1 MTRTRPIIVG
11 LLLLAGCL
19 SASGSDETPQSAEEL
34 YLRLRSVGLD
44 PARVYQVRGA
54 NLDRPGLHITFD
66 DGTIAFTH
74 EIHGQVTGV
83 FFEGEGEVLVV
94 PPDRAERASLG
105 LFTKAAIL
113 EEKFV
118 TAYLRFNDNTIQEL
132 QPFLRSAEDPQAF
145 FNKWAESSERL
156 ADNDALRLLLSMSRF
171 LPPADPSAPATD
183 PEDRFLHGHFQGTN
197 LGVFDLGYDTS
208 LTESVWAGQTT
219 VTGGFAFYDQWLAFR
234 PRGVTGRDPA
244 AGDVIEIRSYRIRS
258 RISPPTT
265 LHAEADLDAS
275 VTTGGQRA
283 LFFELSRALKI
294 ERVEVDGEAVEFVHN
309 PSLEGTQLARRGN
322 DLVAVVFR
330 RPLHA
335 GQKLLLHFVYEGD
348 VLAEAGKGLLY
359 VGARGTWY
367 PNRGFA
373 MADFD
378 LDFRYPAEW
387 TLLATGSKV
396 ESGATD
402 DPAEVRTR
410 WRTDRPIPVAGFNL
424 GKYASAST
432 SAGQVTVES
441 YATTGVER
449 SFPKGRPETVTVP
462 TIRPREQIEEQVLTL
477 PPPPSPARNARAV
490 ADKAAEALEFYADRF
505 GPYPYKSLRL
515 TQMPGTMSQG
525 WPGLIFL
532 STFGFLSPEERA
544 QLNLNRV
551 EALLDGQLIAHETA
565 HQWWGDLVLWKSYR
579 DQWIF
584 EGLSNY
590 CALML
595 LEKDDPAAFRV
606 VMDHY
611 RHDLL
616 LKNKDGNELREAG
629 PVTLGLRLS
638 SSHFPHGY
646 EAISYGRGTW
656 LFHMLR
662 HMLNDGRAAD
672 PSAEEP
678 FVRAL
683 RRLREQMEG
692 KVVTTARVLQAFEP
706 EARRPLWFEGKK
718 SLDWFLDSWINGI
731 SIPQIELKGVKLQ
744 KRKGSVTVTGS
755 ISQKNAA
762 DDLVTS
768 IPLYAAM
775 PGKKLV
781 FIGRVFADGAESSFR
796 LSAPADTERIVVD
809 PNDTVLSRHN

>member
-1 MTRTRPIIVG
+1 
-11 LLLLAGCL
+11 
-19 SASGSDETPQSAEEL
+19 
-34 YLRLRSVGLD
+34 
-44 PARVYQVRGA
+44 
-54 NLDRPGLHITFD
+54 
-66 DGTIAFTH
+66 
-74 EIHGQVTGV
+74 
-83 FFEGEGEVLVV
+83 
-94 PPDRAERASLG
+94 
-105 LFTKAAIL
+105 
-113 EEKFV
+113 
-118 TAYLRFNDNTIQEL
+118 
-132 QPFLRSAEDPQAF
+132 
-145 FNKWAESSERL
+145 
-156 ADNDALRLLLSMSRF
+156 
-171 LPPADPSAPATD
+171 
-183 PEDRFLHGHFQGTN
+183 
-197 LGVFDLGYDTS
+197 
-208 LTESVWAGQTT
+208 
-219 VTGGFAFYDQWLAFR
+219 
-234 PRGVTGRDPA
+234 
-244 AGDVIEIRSYRIRS
+244 
-258 RISPPTT
+258 
-265 LHAEADLDAS
+265 
-275 VTTGGQRA
+275 
-283 LFFELSRALKI
+283 
-294 ERVEVDGEAVEFVHN
+294 
-309 PSLEGTQLARRGN
+309 
-322 DLVAVVFR
+322 
-330 RPLHA
+330 
-335 GQKLLLHFVYEGD
+335 
-348 VLAEAGKGLLY
+348 
-359 VGARGTWY
+359 
-367 PNRGFA
+367 

-396 ESGATD
+396 ESGAAD
-402 DPAEVRTR
+402 DPSEVRTH

-462 TIRPREQIEEQVLTL
+462 TIRPREQIEEQVLIL
-477 PPPPSPARNARAV
+477 PPPPSPARNARIV

-515 TQMPGTMSQG
+515 TQMPGTLSQG

-579 DQWIF
+579 DQWVF

-616 LKNKDGNELREAG
+616 LKNKDGDELREAG

-638 SSHFPHGY
+638 SSRFPHGY

-662 HMLNDGRAAD
+662 HMLNDGRTAD
-672 PSAEEP
+672 AKAEEP

-683 RRLREQMEG
+683 RHLREQMEG
-692 KVVTTARVLQAFEP
+692 KVVTTERVLQAFES
-706 EARRPLWFEGKK
+706 EAQRPLWFEGKK
-718 SLDWFLDSWINGI
+718 SLDWFLDSWINGN

-744 KRKGSVTVTGS
+744 KRQASVTVTGS
-755 ISQKNAA
+755 ILQRSAA

-768 IPLYAAM
+768 VPLYAVL

-796 LSAPADTERIVVD
+796 MNAPADTERIVVD